1 MRNASSCQETRK
13 PDMWE
18 TTVSWFNGHKGR
30 ALPSTHPTF
39 PCAWSHLAGWTP
51 TSMRTLRAILRCKFH
66 SSMALAMIRPLR
78 KRKLVSRKYWGQTL
92 LEGRMPMKG
101 KRMMGRRAV
110 TDRGRASVHQYTA
123 MSRMT

>member
-1 MRNASSCQETRK
+1 
-13 PDMWE
+13 
-18 TTVSWFNGHKGR
+18 
-30 ALPSTHPTF
+30 
-39 PCAWSHLAGWTP
+39 
-51 TSMRTLRAILRCKFH
+51 MRTLRAILRCKFR

-92 LEGRMPMKG
+92 LEGRIPMKG

-123 MSRMT
+123 MSKMTYRQRPSCVWSRGMNTWSVA